1 MGCLEFCDAPKK
13 TVCCLVNSLL
23 LWLLLAFLLQRAV
36 LGLTPQD
43 TDWYPTDDALT
54 WSFGSLVIVALVCLL
69 VSVAWKLRQERRCA
83 RYSQIPYPPK
93 P

>member
-1 MGCLEFCDAPKK
+1 MGCLDVLDAPKK

-23 LWLLLAFLLQRAV
+23 LWLLFAFLLQWLV
-36 LGLTPQD
+36 LGLAPKD

-54 WSFGSLVIVALVCLL
+54 WSFGSLVIVALVGLL
-69 VSVAWKLRQERRCA
+69 LGVAWKLHQERRYA